1 MVRFWI
7 IGIVVVVA
15 FVLFALI
22 DAAMSDPKRVRGV
35 SKPIWVI
42 LIVLLPLAGAVL
54 WFTVGKARGREKTR
68 IAPDDDPSFTG
79 RGRPSAESEAE
90 MDARLKDLEEQL
102 KALDEE
108 TFPGEET
115 QDGDQGEPR

>member
-1 MVRFWI
+1 MVRLWI
-7 IGIVVVVA
+7 IGIVIVIA

-54 WFTVGKARGREKTR
+54 WFTVGKARRRETR
-68 IAPDDDPSFTG
+68 RLAPDDDPSFTG
-79 RGRPSAESEAE
+79 RGRPGGASDTE

-108 TFPGEET
+108 TFPGEEKK
-115 QDGDQGEPR
+115 DGDQGEPR

>member
-1 MVRFWI
+1 M
-7 IGIVVVVA
+7 IVFA

-54 WFTVGKARGREKTR
+54 WFTVGKARRRETR
-68 IAPDDDPSFTG
+68 RLAPDDDPSFTG
-79 RGRPSAESEAE
+79 RGRPGGASDAE

-108 TFPGEET
+108 TFPGEEKK
-115 QDGDQGEPR
+115 DGDQGEPR